1 MQTQFFERP
10 EGTLAYSDYGGGGE
24 LVLMLPGMGALRSEY
39 RYLAPK
45 LSEAGFH
52 AVTVDLRGQGE
63 SSVPWNVYDV
73 PSVGKDILAM
83 IEHLN
88 VPAAH
93 VIGTSF
99 AAAPAVWAAAQ
110 QPGRILSLVLIGA
123 VVRSEKMNPL
133 MQGLLWVMLNNPW
146 KVQTWLMY
154 YRSLYP
160 SHKPADFKDYLQAL
174 RNNLS
179 QPGRFHA
186 AVALGGSSRE
196 PALKSLPEV
205 KAPTLVIMGTKDPDF
220 GDPAETGK
228 FIAGQ
233 THGRLELI
241 EGAGHYPQ
249 TELPEKTNPLIIQFF
264 QQHENQPTAVEAAN
278 RQDHEVSNQPG

>member
-10 EGTLAYSDYGGGGE
+10 EGTIAYSDYGGDGE

-39 RYLAPK
+39 RYLAPN
-45 LSEAGFH
+45 LSDAGFH

-73 PSVGKDILAM
+73 PSVGKDTLAM
-83 IEHLN
+83 IEHLHA
-88 VPAAH
+88 PAAH

-110 QPGRILSLVLIGA
+110 KPERILSLVLIGA

-133 MQGLLWVMLNNPW
+133 MQALLWIMLNNPW

-160 SHKPADFKDYLQAL
+160 SHKPADFQDYLQAL
-174 RNNLS
+174 RANLS

-196 PALKSLPEV
+196 PALQSLPEI

-220 GDPAETGK
+220 GDPAGTGK
-228 FIAGQ
+228 FIADQ
-233 THGRLELI
+233 TQGHLELI
-241 EGAGHYPQ
+241 EAAGHYPQ
-249 TELPEKTNPLIIQFF
+249 TEMPEKTNSMILQFLQRNEKPSHQENVANGQYQEAP
-264 QQHENQPTAVEAAN
+264 QQQ
-278 RQDHEVSNQPG
+278 R